1 MKQGP
6 LNAPLD
12 LFWEPAVGEMVAV
25 RPSARCGVLAFDDF
39 PLKVTKRS
47 LVQDTPVFDCQTTG
61 PVTTRLSS
69 TGRQLTSHPCWTGYY
84 TAEQLLPHGAHP

>member
-1 MKQGP
+1 MNRDG
-6 LNAPLD
+6 LALHLD
-12 LFWEPAVGEMVAV
+12 LFWEPALGDLVMV
-25 RPSARCGVLAFDDF
+25 RPCARCGVRAFDEY

-84 TAEQLLPHGAHP
+84 TAEQILPHGDHP